1 MVPVPYTTRF
11 IQAVVAYLE
20 KAGHKP
26 EHELEPKCDE
36 YGTYLGPKLQDREDA
51 KTAVSCKCA
60 QCEPTAQQRKQ
71 RKAPTRDKINSV
83 SASKREVR
91 RKVMSKKGEAQR
103 LGAPKVRK
111 GWNQV
116 HNLSREQL
124 NNTPL
129 SAQELANMSALNEE
143 LEFGRFGD
151 GSLSTLESG
160 IRHWYAFCDR
170 ARLPR
175 MLVVDTPAAIRAATA
190 QAEAF
195 ILYELSNFDIFAAVV
210 NRKLWA
216 VDQDH
221 KAHRMPAPFS
231 KNDLVKDMIKSA
243 MASDEPAKSKVPL
256 TERQMSALKGSL
268 DLETRE
274 GFCLWTGLRFAIAFL
289 CRVSE
294 WAVNGSDL
302 PG

>member
-1 MVPVPYTTRF
+1 M
-11 IQAVVAYLE
+11 
-20 KAGHKP
+20 
-26 EHELEPKCDE
+26 
-36 YGTYLGPKLQDREDA
+36 
-51 KTAVSCKCA
+51 
-60 QCEPTAQQRKQ
+60 
-71 RKAPTRDKINSV
+71 
-83 SASKREVR
+83 
-91 RKVMSKKGEAQR
+91 
-103 LGAPKVRK
+103 GAPKVRK

-124 NNTPL
+124 NNMPL
-129 SAQELANMSALNEE
+129 SAQELANMSALKEE
-143 LEFGRFGD
+143 LKFGRYSD

-160 IRHWYAFCDR
+160 IRHWYAFCNR

-190 QAEAF
+190 QAKAF
-195 ILYELSNFDIFAAVV
+195 ILYELSNFDISAAVV

-221 KAHRMPAPFS
+221 KAHRMPAPFC
-231 KNDLVKDMIKSA
+231 KNDLVRDMIKAA

-289 CRVSE
+289 CRISE
-294 WAVNGSDL
+294 WAVNEKHTLTWRSLTFFDSNRQPIEVMCL
-302 PG
+302 ADALRVYELEVIFSLTRHTASVRESCAVSSLSLI